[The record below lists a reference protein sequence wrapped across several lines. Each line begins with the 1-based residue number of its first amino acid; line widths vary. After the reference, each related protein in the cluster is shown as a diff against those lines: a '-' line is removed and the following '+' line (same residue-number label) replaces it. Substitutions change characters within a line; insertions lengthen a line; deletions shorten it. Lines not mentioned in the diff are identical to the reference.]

1 MNKKTILVVDDTPDN
16 LSVLYE
22 ILKNDYRVLVANG
35 GEKALQIIRGGAS
48 IDLVLLDILM
58 PDIDGY
64 QVCSQ
69 IRLDKST
76 KNMPVVFSSAIDE
89 DEQKQKA
96 EGLNVSGYISKP
108 YRKDKV
114 LDEIARILS
123 VLG

>member
-64 QVCSQ
+64 QVCSR

-76 KNMPVVFSSAIDE
+76 KNLPVVFSSAIDE

-96 EGLNVSGYISKP
+96 EGLNVSGYICKP

-123 VLG
+123 V